1 MKRMNRIAQTINRFG
16 FTIRGIYGEGSQV
29 YGHIYQVSNQL
40 TLGKTEEAIID
51 NLTEVVNQIINEEK
65 QIRERLDKHN
75 PVETL
80 DRVYRS
86 LGVLQN
92 SRIISMEEASYRLS
106 EVKLGIDLNY
116 ILLENFKFNEL
127 MVAIQSPF

>member
-1 MKRMNRIAQTINRFG
+1 
-16 FTIRGIYGEGSQV
+16 
-29 YGHIYQVSNQL
+29 

-127 MVAIQSPF
+127 MVAIQSPFLI